1 MFLIY
6 SKQSLYLQKL
16 LNMIKT
22 AENIPRPKYLD
33 KVLRYKGKGVIK
45 VLTGQRR
52 VGKSFILNS
61 VEDMLRQSSPTA
73 NYIRINLEDFAFS
86 HIKSASDLNEEIVKH
101 LSDSSMNYIFIDEI
115 QEIEDFDKVIRSLC
129 LDARN
134 DIYVTGSNSS
144 MLSSEI
150 ASRLAGR
157 SIEIRVHPLCY
168 DEFLLFHSLGD
179 SDESLDLYLR
189 FGGMPYLRNLPLRET
204 WNEYLTGI
212 TDALVY
218 RDIVSRHSIR
228 NNDFLQRLLLFLAD
242 NTGQI
247 FTAKR
252 IADYLKSQRVAGTVN
267 SVQTYADYICDAYI
281 TNKVR
286 RWDIEGKKFFEI
298 GEKYYFEDIGIR
310 NSIIGYRPMD
320 IGSILEN
327 AVYNRLSAED
337 YDIRIGMLQRNKEI
351 DFVAEKDGKRKYIQV
366 AVNVYDKATADR
378 EFGNLRSIGD
388 NYEKL
393 VVTLRD
399 SAPNTQN
406 GIKMLSLRDFL
417 NLP

>member
-1 MFLIY
+1 
-6 SKQSLYLQKL
+6 
-16 LNMIKT
+16 
-22 AENIPRPKYLD
+22 
-33 KVLRYKGKGVIK
+33 
-45 VLTGQRR
+45 
-52 VGKSFILNS
+52 
-61 VEDMLRQSSPTA
+61 
-73 NYIRINLEDFAFS
+73 
-86 HIKSASDLNEEIVKH
+86 
-101 LSDSSMNYIFIDEI
+101 MNYIFIDEI
-115 QEIEDFDKVIRSLC
+115 QEIEEFDKVIRSLC
-129 LDARN
+129 LDTRN

-168 DEFLLFHSLGD
+168 DEFLLFHSLED
-179 SDESLDLYLR
+179 SDESIDLYLR
-189 FGGMPYLRNLPLRET
+189 FGGMPYLRNLPQRET

-242 NTGQI
+242 NTGQL

-252 IADYLKSQRVAGTVN
+252 IADYLKSQHISGTVN
-267 SVQTYADYICDAYI
+267 SVQAYADYICDAYI
-281 TNKVR
+281 ANKVR

-320 IGSILEN
+320 TGAILEN
-327 AVYNRLSAED
+327 AVYNKLSAD
-337 YDIRIGMLQRNKEI
+337 GYDIKVGVLQRNKEI
-351 DFVAEKDGKRKYIQV
+351 DFVAERDGERKYIQV

-378 EFGNLRSIGD
+378 EFGNLESIGD
-388 NYEKL
+388 NYEKM

-417 NLP
+417 NMP

>member
-1 MFLIY
+1 M
-6 SKQSLYLQKL
+6 QKL

-22 AENIPRPKYLD
+22 VKNIPRPKYLD
-33 KVLRYKGKGVIK
+33 KILRYEGKGVIK

-52 VGKSFILNS
+52 VGKSCILNS
-61 VEDMLRQSSPTA
+61 VEEKLRQSSPTA

-86 HIKSASDLNEEIVKH
+86 HIKSASDLNEEIVRH

-115 QEIEDFDKVIRSLC
+115 QEIEDFDKVVRSLC

-168 DEFLLFHSLGD
+168 DEFLLFHSLED
-179 SDESLDLYLR
+179 SNESLGLYLR
-189 FGGMPYLRNLPLRET
+189 FGGMPYLRNLPQRET

-252 IADYLKSQRVAGTVN
+252 IADYLRSQRVSGTVN
-267 SVQTYADYICDAYI
+267 SVQAYADYICDAYI

-320 IGSILEN
+320 IGAILEN
-327 AVYNRLSAED
+327 AIYNKLSVD
-337 YDIRIGMLQRNKEI
+337 GHDIKVGVLSRNKEI
-351 DFVAEKDGKRKYIQV
+351 DFVAEKDGERKYIQV
-366 AVNVYDKATADR
+366 AVNVYDNATADR
-378 EFGNLRSIGD
+378 EFGNLESIGD

>member
-1 MFLIY
+1 
-6 SKQSLYLQKL
+6 
-16 LNMIKT
+16 MIKT
-22 AENIPRPKYLD
+22 NENIPRPKYLD
-33 KVLRYKGKGVIK
+33 RILRYEGKGVIK

-61 VEDMLRQSSPTA
+61 VEEKLRQSSPTA
-73 NYIRINLEDFAFS
+73 NFIRINLEDFAFS
-86 HIKSASDLNEEIVKH
+86 HIRNASDLNAEIVSH
-101 LSDSSMNYIFIDEI
+101 LSDSSVNYIFIDEI

-134 DIYVTGSNSS
+134 DIYVTGSNLS
-144 MLSSEI
+144 MLSSEV

-157 SIEIRVHPLCY
+157 SIEVRVHPLCY
-168 DEFLLFHSLGD
+168 GEFLRFHSLED
-179 SDESLDLYLR
+179 SEENLDLYLR

-204 WNEYLTGI
+204 WNEYLSGI

-252 IADYLKSQRVAGTVN
+252 IADYLKSQRVSGTVN
-267 SVQTYADYICDAYI
+267 SVQAYSDYICDAYI
-281 TNKVR
+281 VNKVR
-286 RWDIEGKKFFEI
+286 RYDIEGKKFFEI
-298 GEKYYFEDIGIR
+298 GEKYYFEDLGIR
-310 NSIIGYRPMD
+310 NSIIGYRPVD
-320 IGSILEN
+320 IGAILEN
-327 AVYNRLSAED
+327 TVYGKLAAD
-337 YDIRIGMLQRNKEI
+337 GYDIKIGMLQNNREI
-351 DFVAEKDGKRKYIQV
+351 DFIAEKDGERKYIQV
-366 AVNVYDKATADR
+366 AVNVYDRATADR
-378 EFGNLRSIGD
+378 EFGNLESIGD

-393 VVTLRD
+393 VITLRD
-399 SAPNTQN
+399 SAPNTLN

-417 NLP
+417 NMD

>member
-1 MFLIY
+1 M
-6 SKQSLYLQKL
+6 
-16 LNMIKT
+16 
-22 AENIPRPKYLD
+22 
-33 KVLRYKGKGVIK
+33 
-45 VLTGQRR
+45 
-52 VGKSFILNS
+52 
-61 VEDMLRQSSPTA
+61 
-73 NYIRINLEDFAFS
+73 
-86 HIKSASDLNEEIVKH
+86 
-101 LSDSSMNYIFIDEI
+101 
-115 QEIEDFDKVIRSLC
+115 
-129 LDARN
+129 
-134 DIYVTGSNSS
+134 
-144 MLSSEI
+144 
-150 ASRLAGR
+150 
-157 SIEIRVHPLCY
+157 
-168 DEFLLFHSLGD
+168 
-179 SDESLDLYLR
+179 
-189 FGGMPYLRNLPLRET
+189 RNLPQRET
-204 WNEYLTGI
+204 WNEYLIGI

-281 TNKVR
+281 INKVR

-327 AVYNRLSAED
+327 AVYNKLSAEG

-351 DFVAEKDGKRKYIQV
+351 DFVAEKDGERKYIQV
-366 AVNVYDKATADR
+366 AVNVYGKATAER
-378 EFGNLRSIGD
+378 EFGNLESIDD

-393 VVTLRD
+393 VITLRD

-417 NLP
+417 NIP